1 MNMPRPASSV
11 VAQRWLEDAFVFE
24 DAYIEHYRLS
34 PRTGLAG
41 ENEKHLSIF
50 GKTMADLNAL
60 VIFAK
65 VVEANS
71 FSEAARR
78 LDLPASTV
86 SRRIAELEDQLGVRL
101 LKRSTR
107 SLSLTEIGSQ
117 VLEQAQRG
125 AEVSEAVDSLVSYQ
139 LTSVSGTLRL
149 AAPPSISDS
158 LLAPLLGTFQAS
170 YPNVRIDVFITD
182 RIVDQFAE
190 GVDLAFRVGLRIDAS
205 MVAQRL
211 LVYRHQLMASPAYLK
226 SVRLPQNPQ
235 DLLGHRLLAFS
246 FREPVRR
253 WHFVHENKRDR
264 ETLTFSP
271 NLAMN
276 DYAGLAAALLAGA
289 GIGDLPPLVQ
299 PELLRSGRLVE
310 VMPRWRFRNF
320 DLSLVHVKDRHIP
333 RPMRLFKEL
342 AATMVPK
349 MFPRLPA

>member
-1 MNMPRPASSV
+1 MM
-11 VAQRWLEDAFVFE
+11 
-24 DAYIEHYRLS
+24 
-34 PRTGLAG
+34 
-41 ENEKHLSIF
+41 
-50 GKTMADLNAL
+50 DLNSL

-78 LDLPASTV
+78 LGMPVSTI

-107 SLSLTEIGSQ
+107 SLRLTDVGSQ
-117 VLEQAQRG
+117 ILEYAQRG
-125 AEVSEAVDSLVSYQ
+125 VEVSEAVENVVSYQ
-139 LTSVSGTLRL
+139 LTSVTGTLRL

-158 LLAPLLGTFQAS
+158 LLAPLVGAFQAS

-182 RIVDQFAE
+182 RIVDEFVE

-211 LVYRHQLMASPAYLK
+211 LVYRHQLVASPAYLR
-226 SVRLPQNPQ
+226 SVRPPETPK

-246 FREPVRR
+246 FRVPVRK
-253 WHFVHENKRDR
+253 WNFVHENKRDR

-271 NLAMN
+271 NIAMN

-299 PELLRSGRLVE
+299 PELLRTGQLVE
-310 VMPRWRFRNF
+310 VMPKWRFRNF
-320 DLSLVHVKDRHIP
+320 DLSLVHTKDRHIP

-342 AATMVPK
+342 AAKMVPEI
-349 MFPRLPA
+349 FPKLPA